1 MNIPKIET
9 FVNGQPVKFG
19 VVTRT
24 ITTTK
29 PLYARFPR
37 WLIRLLNW
45 FGVVT
50 TETREVEVFELKE
63 IPPAGAYAVVK
74 YQTTFGED

>member
-1 MNIPKIET
+1 MIEA
-9 FVNGQPVKFG
+9 FVNGQPVKSG
-19 VVTRT
+19 MVTHS
-24 ITTTK
+24 IVTTK
-29 PLYARFPR
+29 PSYARFPR
-37 WLIRLLNW
+37 WLIRLLDR

-74 YQTTFGED
+74 YETSFGED